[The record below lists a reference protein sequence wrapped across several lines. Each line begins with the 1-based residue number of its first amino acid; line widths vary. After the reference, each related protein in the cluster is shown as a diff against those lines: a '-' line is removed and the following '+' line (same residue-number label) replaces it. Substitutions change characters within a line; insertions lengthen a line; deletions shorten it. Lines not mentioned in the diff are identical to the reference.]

1 MDLLWKFLIVSIS
14 AKESADCE
22 YTCKARGI
30 CEVTG
35 PGPFGQE
42 QVKICST
49 SPFLVFFN
57 YHSPTCDEIASAC
70 THLHLN
76 VREAVWGNIARALP
90 PSAETATRWSAPTAT
105 GTEVLRT
112 GFYLNGGIENK
123 LLFKRRYWD
132 QTFIQTEVLR
142 PNFFLTEVFRS
153 NFYLNGG
160 IETKLFLDK
169 PHLSQIIKEEH
180 IIPWNCKMWK

>member
-1 MDLLWKFLIVSIS
+1 MDLLWNFLIVSIS

-42 QVKICST
+42 QVTICST

-57 YHSPTCDEIASAC
+57 YHSPTCDKIAFGC

-76 VREAVWGNIARALP
+76 SGKLFWGTLHGH
-90 PSAETATRWSAPTAT
+90 S
-105 GTEVLRT
+105 LR
-112 GFYLNGGIENK
+112 LQRLQQGGRRQ
-123 LLFKRRYWD
+123 LQRGRRYWD

-142 PNFFLTEVFRS
+142 SNFFLTEVFRS